1 MTQVFKVGDL
11 VRISANTHDERMPD
25 SRIGNV
31 VEICSASGI
40 YSRDFCKI
48 HFTNGIVLRFHKMFL
63 EKL

>member
-1 MTQVFKVGDL
+1 MSPTFEVGDL
-11 VRISANTHDERMPD
+11 VRISANTHDDRMPE

-48 HFTNGIVLRFHKMFL
+48 YFTNGIMLRFHKMFL

>member
-31 VEICSASGI
+31 VEICKASK
-40 YSRDFCKI
+40 FCKI
-48 HFTNGIVLRFHKMFL
+48 YFTNGNILRFHRMFL